1 MPWPARPAARAGGPG
16 RPGRLGISGSP
27 TSTASIPTCA
37 GAAGAEE
44 ERSCPRRCL
53 RQTRNSAGAPDLT
66 RFLVVLA
73 SLVIILAGLKAA
85 AEILSPV
92 LLALLIVLVISPVR
106 RWLVRRGASPGLA
119 GGLVS
124 LAVVLVTL
132 VVLGFVAGS
141 VAQLAVALPT
151 YRDEAGAQVQAVQA
165 ELAARG
171 VEAGPGAAVVQQ
183 GLDSALRLV
192 LSFIGGLVGA
202 VASVGWMLY
211 LFLFMLVDARGFP
224 ARLRRGLGTDRP
236 AVERLTRYAR
246 ALSDFISI
254 KAGLGLLA
262 ATGDVVLLSVLGVDF
277 ALLWGVLSFLM
288 SFIPSIG
295 YLIALI
301 PPVLVALLQHG
312 PGTALVVLIGYQLI
326 NGLVDSVLG
335 PRLLGR
341 GLDVAAIVTILS
353 LVLWGFV
360 LGPVGALLSV
370 PLTVLVKMVVL
381 DHYPASRWLSVTL
394 GDGDGSAGAP
404 GARRRY
410 ASARPGEPEH
420 ERGRVTALRSHV

>member
-1 MPWPARPAARAGGPG
+1 V
-16 RPGRLGISGSP
+16 P
-27 TSTASIPTCA
+27 TSSAV
-37 GAAGAEE
+37 
-44 ERSCPRRCL
+44 
-53 RQTRNSAGAPDLT
+53 SAGAPDLT
-66 RFLVVLA
+66 RFLVALA
-73 SLVIILAGLKAA
+73 SVVVILAGLKAA
-85 AEILSPV
+85 ADILAPV
-92 LLALLIVLVISPVR
+92 LLALLVVLVVAPLR
-106 RWLVRRGASPGLA
+106 RWLVRRGASHGLA

-124 LAVVLVTL
+124 LAVVLVTV

-151 YRDEAGAQVQAVQA
+151 YRDAADAQVEAA
-165 ELAARG
+165 RAALAAQG
-171 VEAGPGAAVVQQ
+171 AGDAAAAGAAVVRQ
-183 GLDSALRLV
+183 GLDAGLRLA
-192 LSFIGGLVGA
+192 LGFLGGLVGA
-202 VASVGWMLY
+202 VAGVGWMLY

-224 ARLRRGLGTDRP
+224 ARLRRGLGADRP
-236 AVERLTRYAR
+236 AVARLSRYAR

-262 ATGDVVLLSVLGVDF
+262 AAGDVVLLSVLGVDF

-312 PGTALVVLIGYQLI
+312 PGTALAVLVGYQLI

-341 GLDVAAIVTILS
+341 GLDIAAIVTILS

-370 PLTVLVKMVVL
+370 PLTVLVKMVLL

-394 GDGDGSAGAP
+394 GAGGGGDPPPPPAGMPQGAVPAGPNASAAGAGP
-404 GARRRY
+404 D
-410 ASARPGEPEH
+410 
-420 ERGRVTALRSHV
+420 

>member
-1 MPWPARPAARAGGPG
+1 VLRPVTTPDAD
-16 RPGRLGISGSP
+16 
-27 TSTASIPTCA
+27 
-37 GAAGAEE
+37 
-44 ERSCPRRCL
+44 
-53 RQTRNSAGAPDLT
+53 SAGAPDLT

-85 AEILSPV
+85 ADILSPV
-92 LLALLIVLVISPVR
+92 LLALLIVMVISPVR
-106 RWLVRRGASPGLA
+106 RWLVGRGASPGLA
-119 GGLVS
+119 GGLLG

-132 VVLGFVAGS
+132 AVLWFVAGS

-151 YRDEAGAQVQAVQA
+151 YREEAGAQVAAVQA
-165 ELAARG
+165 GLAARG
-171 VEAGPGAAVVQQ
+171 VDAGPGADVVQQ
-183 GLDSALRLV
+183 SLDSALSVV

-224 ARLRRGLGTDRP
+224 ARLRRGLGAERP
-236 AVERLTRYAR
+236 VVERLTRYAR

-312 PGTALVVLIGYQLI
+312 PGTALIVLVGYQLI

-353 LVLWGFV
+353 LVLWGFI

-394 GDGDGSAGAP
+394 GDGDGDGDGDGSAAP
-404 GARRRY
+404 AAPAGVPQATAPAGPN
-410 ASARPGEPEH
+410 ASVAG
-420 ERGRVTALRSHV
+420 

>member
-1 MPWPARPAARAGGPG
+1 MLRPVTTPDAD
-16 RPGRLGISGSP
+16 
-27 TSTASIPTCA
+27 
-37 GAAGAEE
+37 
-44 ERSCPRRCL
+44 
-53 RQTRNSAGAPDLT
+53 SAGAPDLT

-85 AEILSPV
+85 ADILSPV
-92 LLALLIVLVISPVR
+92 LLALLIVMVISPVR
-106 RWLVRRGASPGLA
+106 RWLVGRGASPGLA
-119 GGLVS
+119 GGLLG

-132 VVLGFVAGS
+132 AVLWFVAGS

-151 YRDEAGAQVQAVQA
+151 YREEAGAQVAAVQA
-165 ELAARG
+165 GLAARG
-171 VEAGPGAAVVQQ
+171 VDAGPGADVVQQ
-183 GLDSALRLV
+183 SLDSALSVV

-224 ARLRRGLGTDRP
+224 ARLRRGLGAERP
-236 AVERLTRYAR
+236 VVERLTRYAR

-312 PGTALVVLIGYQLI
+312 PGTALIVLVGYQLI

-353 LVLWGFV
+353 LVLWGFI

-394 GDGDGSAGAP
+394 GDGDGDGDGDGSAAP
-404 GARRRY
+404 AAPAGVPQATAPAGPN
-410 ASARPGEPEH
+410 ASVAG
-420 ERGRVTALRSHV
+420 

>member
-1 MPWPARPAARAGGPG
+1 V
-16 RPGRLGISGSP
+16 
-27 TSTASIPTCA
+27 STPNAD
-37 GAAGAEE
+37 
-44 ERSCPRRCL
+44 
-53 RQTRNSAGAPDLT
+53 SAGAPDLT
-66 RFLVVLA
+66 RFLVALA
-73 SLVIILAGLKAA
+73 SLVVILAGLKAA

-92 LLALLIVLVISPVR
+92 LLALLVVLVIAPLR
-106 RWLVRRGASPGLA
+106 RWLIRRGASPGLA

-124 LAVVLVTL
+124 LAVVLVTIL
-132 VVLGFVAGS
+132 VLGFVAGS

-151 YRDEAGAQVQAVQA
+151 YRDEAGAQVEAA
-165 ELAARG
+165 RAGLAAQG
-171 VEAGPGAAVVQQ
+171 VDAGAAAAGAAVVQQ
-183 GLDSALRLV
+183 SLDSVLRLTLGFV
-192 LSFIGGLVGA
+192 GGLVGA
-202 VASVGWMLY
+202 VAGVGWMLY
-211 LFLFMLVDARGFP
+211 LFLFMMVDARGFP
-224 ARLRRGLGTDRP
+224 ARLRLGLGADRP
-236 AVERLTRYAR
+236 AVARLTRYAR

-262 ATGDVVLLSVLGVDF
+262 AAGDVALLSVLGVDF

-312 PGTALVVLIGYQLI
+312 PGTALLVLVGYQLI
-326 NGLVDSVLG
+326 NGMVDSVLG

-370 PLTVLVKMVVL
+370 PLTVLVKMVLL
-381 DHYPASRWLSVTL
+381 DHYPASRWLSVAL
-394 GDGDGSAGAP
+394 GAGGGDESPSPSPPAGVAPASVPAGSNASAAGA
-404 GARRRY
+404 R
-410 ASARPGEPEH
+410 
-420 ERGRVTALRSHV
+420 

>member
-1 MPWPARPAARAGGPG
+1 
-16 RPGRLGISGSP
+16 LG
-27 TSTASIPTCA
+27 
-37 GAAGAEE
+37 
-44 ERSCPRRCL
+44 
-53 RQTRNSAGAPDLT
+53 
-66 RFLVVLA
+66 
-73 SLVIILAGLKAA
+73 
-85 AEILSPV
+85 
-92 LLALLIVLVISPVR
+92 
-106 RWLVRRGASPGLA
+106 
-119 GGLVS
+119 

-132 VVLGFVAGS
+132 AVLWFVAGS

-151 YRDEAGAQVQAVQA
+151 YREEAGAQVAAVQA
-165 ELAARG
+165 GLAARG
-171 VEAGPGAAVVQQ
+171 VDAGPGADVVQQ
-183 GLDSALRLV
+183 SLDSALSVV

-224 ARLRRGLGTDRP
+224 ARLRRGLGAERP
-236 AVERLTRYAR
+236 VVERLTRYAR

-312 PGTALVVLIGYQLI
+312 PGTALIVLVGYQLI

-353 LVLWGFV
+353 LVLWGFI

-394 GDGDGSAGAP
+394 GDGDGDGDGDGSAAP
-404 GARRRY
+404 AAPAGVPQATAPAGPN
-410 ASARPGEPEH
+410 ASVAG
-420 ERGRVTALRSHV
+420 

>member
-1 MPWPARPAARAGGPG
+1 MLRPVTTPDAD
-16 RPGRLGISGSP
+16 
-27 TSTASIPTCA
+27 
-37 GAAGAEE
+37 
-44 ERSCPRRCL
+44 
-53 RQTRNSAGAPDLT
+53 SAGAPDLT

-85 AEILSPV
+85 ADILSPV
-92 LLALLIVLVISPVR
+92 LLALLIVMVISPVR
-106 RWLVRRGASPGLA
+106 RWLVGRGASPGLA
-119 GGLVS
+119 GGLLG

-132 VVLGFVAGS
+132 AVLWFVAGS

-151 YRDEAGAQVQAVQA
+151 YREEAGAQVAAVQA
-165 ELAARG
+165 GLAARG
-171 VEAGPGAAVVQQ
+171 VDAGPGADVVQQ
-183 GLDSALRLV
+183 SLDSALSVV

-224 ARLRRGLGTDRP
+224 ARLRRGLGAERP
-236 AVERLTRYAR
+236 VVERLTRYAR

-262 ATGDVVLLSVLGVDF
+262 AAGDVVLLSVLGVDF

-312 PGTALVVLIGYQLI
+312 PGTALIVLVGYQLI

-353 LVLWGFV
+353 LVLWGFI

-394 GDGDGSAGAP
+394 GDGDGDGDGDGSAAP
-404 GARRRY
+404 AAPAGVPQATAPAGPN
-410 ASARPGEPEH
+410 ASVAG
-420 ERGRVTALRSHV
+420 